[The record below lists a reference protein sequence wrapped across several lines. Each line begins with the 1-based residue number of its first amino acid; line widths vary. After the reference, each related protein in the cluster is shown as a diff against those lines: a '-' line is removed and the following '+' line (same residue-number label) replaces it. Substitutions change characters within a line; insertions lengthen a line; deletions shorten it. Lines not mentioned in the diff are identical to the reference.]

1 MAAPLERYKFTVD
14 DYYRI
19 FEAGVLG
26 QNARVELI
34 EGEIVMMTPIGLRHS
49 ACVDRLNRRLVAL
62 YGDAAIVRVQNPI
75 ILDDHSEP
83 EPDFS
88 VLRPRADF
96 YSTAHPRPADLLLV
110 IEVSDSSIGY
120 DRGTKLPL
128 YGRSG
133 IPEAWIVD
141 FGREV
146 VDAYRPPFEGGY
158 AERRTYRRGE
168 RLPLPALAAELA
180 VDDILP

>member
-14 DYYRI
+14 DYSRMA
-19 FEAGVLG
+19 EAGVL
-26 QNARVELI
+26 QQDARVELI
-34 EGEIVMMTPIGLRHS
+34 DGEIVMMTPIGLRHS
-49 ACVDRLNRRLVAL
+49 ACADRVNRQLVAL
-62 YGDAAIVRVQNPI
+62 YSDTAIVRVQNPI
-75 ILDDHSEP
+75 VLSEYSEP
-83 EPDFS
+83 QPDFA

-96 YSTAHPRPADLLLV
+96 YASGHPRPADLLLA
-110 IEVSDSSIGY
+110 IEVADSSIGY

-133 IPEAWIVD
+133 IADVWIVD
-141 FGREV
+141 LVRDV
-146 VDAYRPPFEGGY
+146 VDAYRQPFEGGY
-158 AERRTYRRGE
+158 AERRTYRRGQ